1 MPIPT
6 LETDRLILRPVSLD
20 DIPSLQRQFNDWE
33 VIKFTR
39 APWPLPAD
47 AVERN
52 LRDLVLP
59 GMLAG
64 THVSW
69 AIVPKGETEAIG
81 RIDYRLADAPP
92 GRGFWIATAFH
103 GRGYMTEAL
112 TVTQDY
118 IFFERN
124 VDRIVVES
132 DAENIGSRRV
142 KEKNGATFLYQQNDQ
157 PNHLGHPEDVWEITR
172 ENWARIRGVKI

>member
-59 GMLAG
+59 GMSGVTLLE
-64 THVSW
+64 TL
-69 AIVPKGETEAIG
+69 GERWPVLRRRVIL
-81 RIDYRLADAPP
+81 IS
-92 GRGFWIATAFH
+92 GFSQGSFQGARFLHKPFTRAQLL
-103 GRGYMTEAL
+103 EAL
-112 TVTQDY
+112 ALVMQ
-118 IFFERN
+118 EAG
-124 VDRIVVES
+124 EEEE
-132 DAENIGSRRV
+132 AG
-142 KEKNGATFLYQQNDQ
+142 
-157 PNHLGHPEDVWEITR
+157 
-172 ENWARIRGVKI
+172 